1 MTGRDIPDEVM
12 FRLTGRTIK
21 SSRGGYARNLPA
33 DEERR
38 AQRADDYMR
47 HVERIDFGGLDLS
60 HLYTSP
66 G

>member
-1 MTGRDIPDEVM
+1 
-12 FRLTGRTIK
+12 LTGRTIK